1 MSDTGISEPLTR
13 ADVVK
18 GFIGDMARP
27 FAIYVTSA
35 SAAITPVVLAV
46 RIDVMKI
53 DLTGAGIFIGAI
65 FAGLGALYG
74 AKAWE
79 NAKIG
84 AQNAAAQAGGGGGS

>member
-1 MSDTGISEPLTR
+1 MSDTGISQPQTR
-13 ADVVK
+13 VDVVK

-27 FAIYVTSA
+27 FAIYVTAA
-35 SAAITPVVLAV
+35 SAAITPIVLAV
-46 RIDVMKI
+46 RIDAMKI

-84 AQNAAAQAGGGGGS
+84 AQNAAAQSGGGSGS

>member
-1 MSDTGISEPLTR
+1 MSDTGITQPQGR
-13 ADVVK
+13 IDRIK

-35 SAAITPVVLAV
+35 GAAVTPVVLAV
-46 RIDVMKI
+46 RIDVTKI
-53 DLTGAGIFIGAI
+53 ELTGAGIFVGAI
-65 FAGLGALYG
+65 FAGVGALYG

-84 AQNAAAQAGGGGGS
+84 AQNAAAQSSGGSGS